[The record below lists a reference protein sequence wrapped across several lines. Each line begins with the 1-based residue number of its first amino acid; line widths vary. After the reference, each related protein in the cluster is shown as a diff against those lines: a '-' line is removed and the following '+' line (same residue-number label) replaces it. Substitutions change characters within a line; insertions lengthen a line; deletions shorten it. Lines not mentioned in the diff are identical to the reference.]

1 MVDEEACKSTTEAMR
16 KEVVNLFNR
25 CYGKWMYNKLSSY
38 IYVHLMIL
46 VILIMPQNDTPLFIN
61 VLIPAFIIIIAVDSS
76 KFE

>member
-1 MVDEEACKSTTEAMR
+1 
-16 KEVVNLFNR
+16 
-25 CYGKWMYNKLSSY
+25 MYNKLSSY